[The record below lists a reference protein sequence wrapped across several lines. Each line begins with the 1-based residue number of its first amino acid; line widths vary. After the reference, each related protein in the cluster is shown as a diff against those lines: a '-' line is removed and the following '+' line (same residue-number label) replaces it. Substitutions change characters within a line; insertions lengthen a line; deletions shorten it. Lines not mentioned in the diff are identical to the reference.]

1 MVSLLYDDVFKTMNI
16 FIGDGND
23 VESVQNL
30 YGVLQIIQKGMR
42 AIVKG
47 GPISK
52 PTKTMVN
59 ESMMNGNCNLVPP
72 TTTTTIIQNGG
83 NNEEMKIDTSSN
95 QMKKEPSWMNEYNM
109 AVQM

>member
-16 FIGDGND
+16 FIGDGTD

-59 ESMMNGNCNLVPP
+59 ESMMNGNCNLGPP

-95 QMKKEPSWMNEYNM
+95 QMFKEPSWMNEYNM